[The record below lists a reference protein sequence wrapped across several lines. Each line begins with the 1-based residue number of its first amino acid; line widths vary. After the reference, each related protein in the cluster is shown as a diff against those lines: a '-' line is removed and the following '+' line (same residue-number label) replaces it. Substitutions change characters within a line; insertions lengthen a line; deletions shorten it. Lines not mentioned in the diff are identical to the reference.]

1 MVLRLYSNK
10 CICSIVDLRSPKL
23 HKILDTW
30 IEEDLGD
37 GDLTRFVL
45 SDRRASAHWV
55 AKEDGTF
62 CGGDLVKL
70 IFRKIDPKVDIQL
83 LIEDGQKFE
92 KNQRLLELKGS
103 SSSLVA
109 GERVS
114 LNVAMHLSGIA
125 TSTAVLITKLS
136 GSKVKL
142 ADTRKT
148 TPGMR
153 IFEKYAF
160 HCGGGINHRLGLDDA
175 AMLKENHIEWSQGIS
190 ESIKILKNTIPW
202 TKKIIVEA
210 ETPSQAK
217 EAVEAGADGVLLDE
231 MSIQAIEQLV
241 PELRQLSKNS
251 NSKYVSQDIVIE
263 VSGINPNNVSDYMF
277 TGIDLISTSAPI
289 TKSKWI
295 DFSMRFD

>member
-1 MVLRLYSNK
+1 M
-10 CICSIVDLRSPKL
+10 DLRSPKL
-23 HKILDTW
+23 NKILDAW

-45 SDRRASAHWV
+45 NDRNASAHWA

-70 IFRKIDPKVDIQL
+70 IFRKIDPHVDIQL
-83 LIEDGQKFE
+83 LVEDGQKFE
-92 KNQRLLELKGS
+92 KNQRLLELQGS

-109 GERVS
+109 GERVT

-125 TSTAVLITKLS
+125 TSTASLVSKLS
-136 GSKVKL
+136 GSNVRL

-148 TPGMR
+148 TPGLR
-153 IFEKYAF
+153 VFEKYAF

-190 ESIKILKNTIPW
+190 ESINILKNTIPW

-231 MSIQAIEQLV
+231 MSIQTISKLV
-241 PELRQLSKNS
+241 PELRQLSKKS
-251 NSKYVSQDIVIE
+251 NSKYVSQNIVIE
-263 VSGINPNNVSDYMF
+263 VSGINPDNLSDYIF

>member
-1 MVLRLYSNK
+1 M
-10 CICSIVDLRSPKL
+10 DLRSPKL

-45 SDRRASAHWV
+45 NNKSSSAHWV

-70 IFRKIDPKVDIQL
+70 IFKKIDPQVDIQL

-109 GERVS
+109 GERVT

-125 TSTAVLITKLS
+125 TSTALLVNKLT
-136 GSKVKL
+136 GSNVKL

-148 TPGMR
+148 TPGLR

-190 ESIKILKNTIPW
+190 ESIKILKNTLPW

-217 EAVEAGADGVLLDE
+217 EAVEAGADGILLDE
-231 MSIQAIEQLV
+231 MSIQTIEKLV
-241 PELRQLSKNS
+241 PELRQLSKTS
-251 NSKYVSQDIVIE
+251 NSKYVSQNIVIE
-263 VSGINPNNVSDYMF
+263 VSGINPNNLSDYIF

-295 DFSMRFD
+295 DFSMRFN

>member
-1 MVLRLYSNK
+1 M
-10 CICSIVDLRSPKL
+10 DLRSPKL

-30 IEEDLGD
+30 IEEDLGN

-45 SDRRASAHWV
+45 SDKTVSAHWV
-55 AKEDGTF
+55 AKEDGIF
-62 CGGDLVKL
+62 CGGDLVNL
-70 IFRKIDPKVDIQL
+70 MFRKIDPLIEIQIL
-83 LIEDGQKFE
+83 VEDGQNFY

-103 SSSLVA
+103 ASSLVA
-109 GERVS
+109 GERVT

-125 TSTAVLITKLS
+125 TSTALLVSKLS
-136 GSKVKL
+136 GSNVKL

-148 TPGMR
+148 TPGLR

-175 AMLKENHIEWSQGIS
+175 AMLKENHIEWSNGIS
-190 ESIKILKNTIPW
+190 ESIKILKDTIPW
-202 TKKIIVEA
+202 TTKIIVEA
-210 ETPSQAK
+210 ETPSQAI

-231 MSIQAIEQLV
+231 MSIQTITKLV
-241 PELRQLSKNS
+241 PELRQISKNN
-251 NSKYVSQDIVIE
+251 NSKYVSQNVVIE
-263 VSGINPNNVSDYMF
+263 VSGINPNNLPDYVS

>member
-1 MVLRLYSNK
+1 M
-10 CICSIVDLRSPKL
+10 DLRSPKL

-30 IEEDLGD
+30 IEEDLGN

-45 SDRRASAHWV
+45 KNRKASAHWI

-62 CGGDLVKL
+62 CGGDLIKL
-70 IFRKIDPKVDIQL
+70 IFQKIDPKIEIQL

-92 KNQRLLELKGS
+92 KNQRLLELQGP

-109 GERVS
+109 GERVT
-114 LNVAMHLSGIA
+114 LNIAMHLSGIA
-125 TSTAVLITKLS
+125 TSTALLVTKLS
-136 GSKVKL
+136 GSNVKL

-148 TPGMR
+148 TPGLR
-153 IFEKYAF
+153 ILEKYAF
-160 HCGGGINHRLGLDDA
+160 LCGGGINHRLGLDDA
-175 AMLKENHIEWSQGIS
+175 AMLKENHIAWSKGIS
-190 ESIKILKNTIPW
+190 ESIKILKETIPW

-210 ETPSQAK
+210 ETASQAK

-231 MSIQAIEQLV
+231 MSIQTIKKLV

-251 NSKYVSQDIVIE
+251 NSKYVSQNIVIE
-263 VSGINPNNVSDYMF
+263 VSGINPNNLSDYIF
-277 TGIDLISTSAPI
+277 TGIDLISTSAAI

-295 DFSMRFD
+295 DFSMRFN

>member
-1 MVLRLYSNK
+1 M
-10 CICSIVDLRSPKL
+10 DLRSPKL

-30 IEEDLGD
+30 IEEDLGN

-45 SDRRASAHWV
+45 NNRSVTAHWI

-62 CGGDLVKL
+62 CGGRLIKL
-70 IFRKIDPKVDIQL
+70 IFQKIDPQVDVQL
-83 LIEDGQKFE
+83 LIEDGQQFE
-92 KNQRLLELKGS
+92 KNQRLLELQGQ

-109 GERVS
+109 GERIT
-114 LNVAMHLSGIA
+114 LNVAMNLSGIA
-125 TSTAVLITKLS
+125 TSTAILVNKLS
-136 GSKVKL
+136 GSNIKL

-148 TPGMR
+148 TPGFR

-160 HCGGGINHRLGLDDA
+160 RCGGGINHRLGLDDA
-175 AMLKENHIEWSQGIS
+175 AMLKENHIEWSKGIT

-231 MSIQAIEQLV
+231 MSIQTIAKLV

-251 NSKYVSQDIVIE
+251 NSKYVSQNIIIE
-263 VSGINPNNVSDYMF
+263 VSGINPNNLSDYVF

>member
-1 MVLRLYSNK
+1 M
-10 CICSIVDLRSPKL
+10 DLRSPKL
-23 HKILDTW
+23 NKILDTW

-45 SDRRASAHWV
+45 KNRSASAHWV
-55 AKEDGTF
+55 AKEAGTF

-70 IFRKIDPKVDIQL
+70 IFKKIDPQVDIQL
-83 LIEDGQKFE
+83 LIKDGQQFNKD
-92 KNQRLLELKGS
+92 QRLLELKGS

-109 GERVS
+109 GERIT

-125 TSTAVLITKLS
+125 TSTALLVSKLS
-136 GSKVKL
+136 GSNVRL

-148 TPGMR
+148 TPGLR

-190 ESIKILKNTIPW
+190 ESITILKKTIPW

-210 ETPSQAK
+210 ETPAQAK

-231 MSIQAIEQLV
+231 MSIQTIEKLV
-241 PELRQLSKNS
+241 PELRQLSKKNY
-251 NSKYVSQDIVIE
+251 SKHVSQNIVIE
-263 VSGINPNNVSDYMF
+263 VSGINPKNLSDYVF

>member
-1 MVLRLYSNK
+1 M
-10 CICSIVDLRSPKL
+10 DLRSPKL

-37 GDLTRFVL
+37 GDLTRFIL
-45 SDRRASAHWV
+45 NDCRASAHWV

-70 IFRKIDPKVDIQL
+70 IFKKIDPQVDVQL
-83 LIEDGQKFE
+83 LLEDGQKFE
-92 KNQRLLELKGS
+92 KNQKLLKLQGS

-109 GERVS
+109 GERVT

-125 TSTAVLITKLS
+125 TSTALLVTKLS
-136 GSKVKL
+136 GSQVRL

-148 TPGMR
+148 TPGLR

-190 ESIKILKNTIPW
+190 ESIKILKNTLPW

-217 EAVEAGADGVLLDE
+217 EAVEAGADGILLDE
-231 MSIQAIEQLV
+231 MSIQTIEKLV
-241 PELRQLSKNS
+241 PELRQLLKTS
-251 NSKYVSQDIVIE
+251 NSKYVSQNIVIE
-263 VSGINPNNVSDYMF
+263 VSGINPNNLSDYIF

-295 DFSMRFD
+295 DISMRFD

>member
-1 MVLRLYSNK
+1 M
-10 CICSIVDLRSPKL
+10 DLRSPKL
-23 HKILDTW
+23 HKILDSW

-45 SDRRASAHWV
+45 NGGSASAHWI

-70 IFRKIDPKVDIQL
+70 IFRKIDPQVNIQL

-92 KNQRLLELKGS
+92 KNQRLLELNGS
-103 SSSLVA
+103 ASSLVA
-109 GERVS
+109 GERLT
-114 LNVAMHLSGIA
+114 LNIAMHLSGIA
-125 TSTAVLITKLS
+125 TSTASLVSKLS
-136 GSKVKL
+136 GSNIKL

-148 TPGMR
+148 TPGLR

-160 HCGGGINHRLGLDDA
+160 HCGGGINHRLSLDDA
-175 AMLKENHIEWSQGIS
+175 AMLKENHIEWSQGIN
-190 ESIKILKNTIPW
+190 ESIKILKRTIPW

-210 ETPSQAK
+210 ETASQAK
-217 EAVEAGADGVLLDE
+217 EAIKSGADGVLLDE
-231 MSIQAIEQLV
+231 MSIETITKLV
-241 PELRQLSKNS
+241 PELRQLSEKYKS
-251 NSKYVSQDIVIE
+251 NNVSQNVVIE
-263 VSGINPNNVSDYMF
+263 VSGINPNNLSDYIF
-277 TGIDLISTSAPI
+277 TGIDLISTSAAI

>member
-1 MVLRLYSNK
+1 
-10 CICSIVDLRSPKL
+10 VDLRSPKL
-23 HKILDTW
+23 HKVLDTW

-45 SDRRASAHWV
+45 TDKSASAHWV
-55 AKEDGTF
+55 AKEGGIF

-70 IFRKIDPKVDIQL
+70 IFSKIDPQVDIQL
-83 LIEDGQKFE
+83 LIEDGQEFE
-92 KNQRLLELKGS
+92 KNQRLIELKGS
-103 SSSLVA
+103 STSLVA
-109 GERVS
+109 GERVT
-114 LNVAMHLSGIA
+114 LNIAMHLSGIA
-125 TSTAVLITKLS
+125 TSTASLVTKLS
-136 GSKVKL
+136 GSNVKL

-148 TPGMR
+148 TPGLR

-160 HCGGGINHRLGLDDA
+160 HCGGGVNHRLGLDDA
-175 AMLKENHIEWSQGIS
+175 AMLKENHIEWSNGIS
-190 ESIKILKNTIPW
+190 ESIKILKNTLPW

-217 EAVEAGADGVLLDE
+217 KAVEAGADGVLLDE
-231 MSIQAIEQLV
+231 MSIQTIAKLV
-241 PELRQLSKNS
+241 PELRQLSKSS
-251 NSKYVSQDIVIE
+251 NSKYVSQNIVIE
-263 VSGINPNNVSDYMF
+263 VSGIDPNNLSDYIY

>member
-1 MVLRLYSNK
+1 M
-10 CICSIVDLRSPKL
+10 DLRSPKL

-45 SDRRASAHWV
+45 NNKSSSAHWV

-70 IFRKIDPKVDIQL
+70 IFKKIDPQVDIQL

-109 GERVS
+109 GERVT

-125 TSTAVLITKLS
+125 TSTALLVNKLT
-136 GSKVKL
+136 GSNVKL

-148 TPGMR
+148 TPGLR

-190 ESIKILKNTIPW
+190 ESIKILKNTLPW

-217 EAVEAGADGVLLDE
+217 EAVEAGADGILLDE
-231 MSIQAIEQLV
+231 MSIQTIEKLV
-241 PELRQLSKNS
+241 PELRQLSKTS
-251 NSKYVSQDIVIE
+251 NSKYVSQNIVIE
-263 VSGINPNNVSDYMF
+263 VSGINPNNLSDYIF
-277 TGIDLISTSAPI
+277 TDVDLISTSAPI

>member
-1 MVLRLYSNK
+1 M
-10 CICSIVDLRSPKL
+10 DLRSPKL

-45 SDRRASAHWV
+45 NDRSASAHWV
-55 AKEDGTF
+55 AKEAGTF
-62 CGGDLVKL
+62 CGGDLVQL
-70 IFRKIDPKVDIQL
+70 IFKKIDPQVKIQL
-83 LIEDGQKFE
+83 LIEDGQKFQ
-92 KNQRLLELKGS
+92 KNQRLLELNGS

-109 GERVS
+109 GERVT
-114 LNVAMHLSGIA
+114 LNIAMHLSGIA
-125 TSTAVLITKLS
+125 TSTALLVTELS
-136 GSKVKL
+136 GSNVKL

-148 TPGMR
+148 TPGLR

-210 ETPSQAK
+210 ETPTQAK
-217 EAVEAGADGVLLDE
+217 EAIEAGADGVLLDE
-231 MSIQAIEQLV
+231 MSIQTIVKLV

-251 NSKYVSQDIVIE
+251 NYKYVSKDIVIE
-263 VSGINPNNVSDYMF
+263 VSGVNPNNLSDYVS
-277 TGIDLISTSAPI
+277 TGIDLISTSAAI

>member
-1 MVLRLYSNK
+1 M
-10 CICSIVDLRSPKL
+10 DLRSPKL

-30 IEEDLGD
+30 IEEDLGN

-45 SDRRASAHWV
+45 NDRRASAHWL
-55 AKEDGTF
+55 AKEVGIF

-70 IFRKIDPKVDIQL
+70 IFRKIDPQVDIQL

-92 KNQRLLELKGS
+92 KNQKLIELKGA
-103 SSSLVA
+103 SSSLVT
-109 GERVS
+109 GERVT

-125 TSTAVLITKLS
+125 TSTACLVTILS
-136 GSKVKL
+136 GSNVKL

-148 TPGMR
+148 TPGLR

-190 ESIKILKNTIPW
+190 ESIKILKNTLPW

-231 MSIQAIEQLV
+231 MSIQTIEKLV
-241 PELRQLSKNS
+241 PELRQLSRTS
-251 NSKYVSQDIVIE
+251 NSKYVSQNIVIE
-263 VSGINPNNVSDYMF
+263 VSGIDPNNVSDYIY

>member
-1 MVLRLYSNK
+1 M
-10 CICSIVDLRSPKL
+10 DLRSPKL

-30 IEEDLGD
+30 IEEDLGN

-45 SDRRASAHWV
+45 NDSSASAHWV

-70 IFRKIDPKVDIQL
+70 IFKKIDPQVNIQL
-83 LIEDGQKFE
+83 LVEDGQKFKKGQKLIE
-92 KNQRLLELKGS
+92 FQGS

-109 GERVS
+109 GERVT

-125 TSTAVLITKLS
+125 TTTALLVTKLS
-136 GSKVKL
+136 GSNVKL

-148 TPGMR
+148 TPGLR

-190 ESIKILKNTIPW
+190 ASIKILKNTLPW

-231 MSIQAIEQLV
+231 MSIQTIEKLV
-241 PELRQLSKNS
+241 PELRQLAKNS
-251 NSKYVSQDIVIE
+251 NSKYVSQNIVIE
-263 VSGINPNNVSDYMF
+263 VSGINPNNLSDYIF

-295 DFSMRFD
+295 DFSMRFN

>member
-1 MVLRLYSNK
+1 M
-10 CICSIVDLRSPKL
+10 DLRSPKL
-23 HKILDTW
+23 NKILDTW

-45 SDRRASAHWV
+45 KNRSASAHWV
-55 AKEDGTF
+55 AKEAGIF

-70 IFRKIDPKVDIQL
+70 IFSKIDPQVDIQL
-83 LIEDGQKFE
+83 LIKDGQKFE
-92 KNQRLLELKGS
+92 KDQRLIELKGS

-109 GERVS
+109 GERIT
-114 LNVAMHLSGIA
+114 LNAAMHLSGIA
-125 TSTAVLITKLS
+125 TSTALLVSKLS
-136 GSKVKL
+136 GSNVRL

-148 TPGMR
+148 TPGLR

-190 ESIKILKNTIPW
+190 ESITILKKTIPW

-210 ETPSQAK
+210 ETPAQAR

-231 MSIQAIEQLV
+231 MSIQTIEKLV
-241 PELRQLSKNS
+241 PELRQLSKN
-251 NSKYVSQDIVIE
+251 NYSKHVSHNIVIE
-263 VSGINPNNVSDYMF
+263 VSGINPKNLSDYVF

>member
-1 MVLRLYSNK
+1 M
-10 CICSIVDLRSPKL
+10 DLRSPKL
-23 HKILDTW
+23 QKILDTW
-30 IEEDLGD
+30 IEEDLGN

-45 SDRRASAHWV
+45 NDRSASAHWV
-55 AKEDGTF
+55 AKEGGIF

-70 IFRKIDPKVDIQL
+70 IFRKIDPQVDIQL
-83 LIEDGQKFE
+83 LVEDGQKFE
-92 KNQRLLELKGS
+92 TNQRLLELKGS

-109 GERVS
+109 GERVT

-125 TSTAVLITKLS
+125 TTTALLVTKLS
-136 GSKVKL
+136 GSNVKL

-148 TPGMR
+148 TPGLR
-153 IFEKYAF
+153 ILEKYAF

-175 AMLKENHIEWSQGIS
+175 AMLKENHIEWSQGITQ
-190 ESIKILKNTIPW
+190 SIKILKNNLPW

-217 EAVEAGADGVLLDE
+217 EAVEAGADGILLDE
-231 MSIQAIEQLV
+231 MSIQTIEKLV
-241 PELRQLSKNS
+241 PELRRLSKNS
-251 NSKYVSQDIVIE
+251 NSKHVSQNIVIE
-263 VSGINPNNVSDYMF
+263 VSGINPNNLSDYIF

>member
-1 MVLRLYSNK
+1 M
-10 CICSIVDLRSPKL
+10 DFRSPKL

-45 SDRRASAHWV
+45 NNRIASAHWI
-55 AKEDGTF
+55 AKENGTF

-70 IFRKIDPKVDIQL
+70 IFKKIDPQVDIQL

-92 KNQRLLELKGS
+92 KNQRLLELQGP

-109 GERVS
+109 GERIT

-125 TSTAVLITKLS
+125 TSTALLVTKLS
-136 GSKVKL
+136 GSNVKL

-148 TPGMR
+148 TPGIR

-160 HCGGGINHRLGLDDA
+160 RCGGGINHRLGLDDA
-175 AMLKENHIEWSQGIS
+175 AMLKENHIEWSTGIS
-190 ESIKILKNTIPW
+190 ESIKILKGTIPW
-202 TKKIIVEA
+202 TKKVIVEA
-210 ETPSQAK
+210 ETPTQAK

-231 MSIQAIEQLV
+231 MPIETIEKLV
-241 PELRQLSKNS
+241 PELRQLSKTS
-251 NSKYVSQDIVIE
+251 NSKYVSKNIVIE
-263 VSGINPNNVSDYMF
+263 VSGINPNNLTDYIF

-289 TKSKWI
+289 TKSKWL
-295 DFSMRFD
+295 DFSMRFN

>member
-1 MVLRLYSNK
+1 M
-10 CICSIVDLRSPKL
+10 DLRSPKL
-23 HKILDTW
+23 HKILETW

-45 SDRRASAHWV
+45 DNKSASAHWI
-55 AKEDGTF
+55 AKENGTF

-70 IFRKIDPKVDIQL
+70 IFRKIDPQVNIQL
-83 LIEDGQKFE
+83 LLEDGHKFE
-92 KNQRLLELKGS
+92 KNQKLLELKGS

-109 GERVS
+109 GERVT

-125 TSTAVLITKLS
+125 TSTAVLVTKLS

-190 ESIKILKNTIPW
+190 ES
-202 TKKIIVEA
+202 
-210 ETPSQAK
+210 
-217 EAVEAGADGVLLDE
+217 
-231 MSIQAIEQLV
+231 
-241 PELRQLSKNS
+241 LS
-251 NSKYVSQDIVIE
+251 
-263 VSGINPNNVSDYMF
+263 
-277 TGIDLISTSAPI
+277 LIHI
-289 TKSKWI
+289 
-295 DFSMRFD
+295 

>member
-1 MVLRLYSNK
+1 M
-10 CICSIVDLRSPKL
+10 DLRSPKL

-45 SDRRASAHWV
+45 SDRSASAHWV
-55 AKEDGTF
+55 AKEDGTI
-62 CGGDLVKL
+62 CGGDLVIL

-125 TSTAVLITKLS
+125 TSTALLVTKLS

-153 IFEKYAF
+153 VFQKYAF

-231 MSIQAIEQLV
+231 MSVQAIEKLV

-251 NSKYVSQDIVIE
+251 KSKYVSQNIVIE
-263 VSGINPNNVSDYMF
+263 VSGINPNNVSDYIL

>member
-1 MVLRLYSNK
+1 M
-10 CICSIVDLRSPKL
+10 DLRSPKL

-45 SDRRASAHWV
+45 SDKSASAHWV

-62 CGGDLVKL
+62 CGGDLIKL

-125 TSTAVLITKLS
+125 TSTALLVTKLS
-136 GSKVKL
+136 GSKVML

-153 IFEKYAF
+153 VFEKYAF

-231 MSIQAIEQLV
+231 MSIQAIEKLV
-241 PELRQLSKNS
+241 PELRQLSKDS
-251 NSKYVSQDIVIE
+251 KSKYVSQNIVIE
-263 VSGINPNNVSDYMF
+263 VSGINPNNVSDYIF